1 VSAEVSSY
9 REEEALTAREVL
21 VALRASWVSSLG
33 AITVCLVGAAAFA
46 WLLKPVYR
54 SEVVLAPVSEESTDA
69 TLAGIAGQLG
79 GLATLAGIAPPG
91 ADNTAIAV
99 ATLKS
104 DILAE
109 EFIRSRD
116 LLPTLFADDWDAQQ
130 KRWAIEDP
138 DDVPTL
144 NDAIERFD
152 TKVRDVFED
161 KESGLVTLSIE
172 WVDREQAADWANTLV
187 ALANARLRRQS
198 IAEAQRSIE
207 YLRRELGKT
216 EVVELRSAIDR
227 LTESEIKRIMLAEVR
242 EEYAFKIIDP
252 ARAADSDDYVRPN
265 WPMMLAAGT
274 LMGAAVAFL
283 LAVWRRK
290 RRTG

>member
-1 VSAEVSSY
+1 MIGGGGED
-9 REEEALTAREVL
+9 ALTVREVL
-21 VALRASWVSSLG
+21 AALRDSWVLSLSAVLLSIAG
-33 AITVCLVGAAAFA
+33 AVAIA
-46 WLLKPVYR
+46 WLLRPVYR

-79 GLATLAGIAPPG
+79 GLATLAGLAPPG

-109 EFIRSRD
+109 EFIRERN
-116 LLPTLFADDWDAQQ
+116 LLPTLFASDWDSQQ
-130 KRWAIEDP
+130 QRWTVEDP

-152 TKVRDVFED
+152 TKIREVFED
-161 KESGLVTLSIE
+161 KETGLITLAIE
-172 WVDREQAADWANTLV
+172 WVDREQAADWANSLV

-198 IAEAQRSIE
+198 IAEAQKSIE
-207 YLRRELGKT
+207 YLRREVGKT

-252 ARAADSDDYVRPN
+252 ARAADRDNYVRPN
-265 WPMMLAAGT
+265 WPMMLVAGT
-274 LMGAAVAFL
+274 LLGMAVAFL
-283 LAVWRRK
+283 LAVWRRS
-290 RRTG
+290 RRTS

>member
-1 VSAEVSSY
+1 MSAGLIGDDGDD
-9 REEEALTAREVL
+9 ALTVREVL
-21 VALRASWVSSLG
+21 VALRDNWVLSLSAILVCIAG
-33 AITVCLVGAAAFA
+33 AVAIA
-46 WLLKPVYR
+46 WLLRPVYR

-91 ADNTAIAV
+91 ADNSAIAV

-109 EFIRSRD
+109 EFIRNRN

-130 KRWAIEDP
+130 KRWTIEDP

-152 TKVRDVFED
+152 TKVREVFED
-161 KESGLVTLSIE
+161 KETGLVTLSIE

-198 IAEAQRSIE
+198 IEEAQRSIE
-207 YLRRELGKT
+207 YLKRELGKT

-227 LTESEIKRIMLAEVR
+227 LTETEIKRIMLAEVR
-242 EEYAFKIIDP
+242 EEFAFKIIDP

-265 WPMMLAAGT
+265 WPMMLAAGA

-283 LAVWRRK
+283 LAVWRRN
-290 RRTG
+290 RRPG

>member
-1 VSAEVSSY
+1 MIGGGGED
-9 REEEALTAREVL
+9 ALTVREVL
-21 VALRASWVSSLG
+21 AALRDSWVLSLSAVLLSIAG
-33 AITVCLVGAAAFA
+33 AVAIA
-46 WLLKPVYR
+46 WLLRPVYR

-79 GLATLAGIAPPG
+79 GLATLAGLAPPG

-109 EFIRSRD
+109 EFIRERN
-116 LLPTLFADDWDAQQ
+116 LLPTLFAADWDAQQ
-130 KRWAIEDP
+130 QRWTVEDP

-152 TKVRDVFED
+152 SKIREVFED
-161 KESGLVTLSIE
+161 KETGLVTLAIE
-172 WVDREQAADWANTLV
+172 WVDREQAADWANSLV
-187 ALANARLRRQS
+187 AMANARLRRQS
-198 IAEAQRSIE
+198 IAEAEKSIE
-207 YLRRELGKT
+207 YLRREVGKT

-252 ARAADSDDYVRPN
+252 ARASDSDNYVRPN
-265 WPMMLAAGT
+265 WPVMLIAGA
-274 LMGAAVAFL
+274 LVGIAMAFL
-283 LAVWRRK
+283 LAVWRRS
-290 RRTG
+290 RRSG